1 LAENVV
7 GAFIIF
13 FVVLVFFAFLV
24 FLVTRSTKMAVA
36 NQTKE
41 KKRQHTHKRTIF
53 FILLRGRGFPFFL
66 ETNRSRSSSFQ
77 GDFIIGFDGWCCNKA
92 LFALEVVLLG
102 CFFIYKKRTNKRTSL
117 RG

>member
-1 LAENVV
+1 MAENVV

-53 FILLRGRGFPFFL
+53 FYSVERTGFSFFSGNKSFSFFFISRGFHHRVRWL
-66 ETNRSRSSSFQ
+66 
-77 GDFIIGFDGWCCNKA
+77 
-92 LFALEVVLLG
+92 VLQ
-102 CFFIYKKRTNKRTSL
+102 
-117 RG
+117 